1 MKGLNR
7 VHERRPI
14 VLLKNVPPDLQNVI
28 GTETNEVAIESRMM
42 QLA

>member
-14 VLLKNVPPDLQNVI
+14 VFLKNVPSNLQNVI
-28 GTETNEVAIESRMM
+28 GTETKEVAIKSRVM